1 MDIAFLAR
9 LCGIIGLL
17 HITYGVF
24 VKDEMRQ
31 DMLFVAG
38 GFGLLVYSI
47 NLKDPIFI
55 PLQIIF
61 ILAGVYEMY
70 TLKKKSHKK

>member
-9 LCGIIGLL
+9 LSGIIGLL
-17 HITYGVF
+17 LITYGVF
-24 VKDEMRQ
+24 IKDEMRQ
-31 DMLFVAG
+31 DMLFVVG
-38 GFGLLVYSI
+38 GFGLLLYSI
-47 NLKDPIFI
+47 SLKDPIFI
-55 PLQIIF
+55 PLQVVF